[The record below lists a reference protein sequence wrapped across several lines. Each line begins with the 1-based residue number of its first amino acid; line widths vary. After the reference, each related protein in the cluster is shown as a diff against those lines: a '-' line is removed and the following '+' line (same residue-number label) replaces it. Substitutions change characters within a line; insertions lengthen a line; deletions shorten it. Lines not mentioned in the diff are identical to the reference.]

1 MADDAELKR
10 AFASIFWAENRYI
23 DFFLQKVTTY
33 NKKTLQLFFGVNVLC
48 GQHCNS
54 DNSGNLQNGVV
65 AMFVRRPLKNVRC
78 WIV

>member
-48 GQHCNS
+48 WTT
-54 DNSGNLQNGVV
+54 LQL
-65 AMFVRRPLKNVRC
+65 R
-78 WIV
+78 

>member
-23 DFFLQKVTTY
+23 DLLFFFLQKVRTY

-48 GQHCNS
+48 WTT
-54 DNSGNLQNGVV
+54 LQL
-65 AMFVRRPLKNVRC
+65 R
-78 WIV
+78 